1 MVTTLHISISVAKRL
16 TKNGG
21 LLCECSDAV
30 IVFICKVRVGFDVH
44 YYGASV
50 VSRSTRVQKV
60 V

>member
-44 YYGASV
+44 YGASV